1 MANIVYICKK
11 NIQYLPFF
19 TNMYNIYYFLYVCHV
34 SLHWNCNVDIK
45 ITLNIKQI
53 DDHSQVNNI
62 ATSPLQHYTVI
73 LFCLIELHV
82 STYEP
87 IFINEKYQSIK

>member
-1 MANIVYICKK
+1 
-11 NIQYLPFF
+11 
-19 TNMYNIYYFLYVCHV
+19 MYNIYYFLYVYHI

-45 ITLNIKQI
+45 ITLNIKQT
-53 DDHSQVNNI
+53 DDHSQGNNI
-62 ATSPLQHYTVI
+62 GTSPLLYYTML

-82 STYEP
+82 STYQS